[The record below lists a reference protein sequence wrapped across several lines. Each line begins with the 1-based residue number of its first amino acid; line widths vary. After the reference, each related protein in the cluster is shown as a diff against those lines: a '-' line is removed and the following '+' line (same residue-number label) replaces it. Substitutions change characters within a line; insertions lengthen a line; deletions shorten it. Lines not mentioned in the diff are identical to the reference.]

1 MAEPGPAG
9 PAPAP
14 RWWTT
19 VLYVPALYGV
29 GFLLSR
35 PLAWV
40 APGWRPDQVDLAG
53 VLLSFALL
61 LATLP
66 WRLRTAWGVS
76 RPWRALGLVCSPRR
90 ALASGAGGLAKA
102 LALLVL
108 VSVALLL
115 SGQAHWLGALDGGRL
130 VNALLL
136 ACGVGLAEELLFRGW
151 LWGELRLR
159 LQDPRAMLL
168 QALVFGV
175 VHPWYREHGL
185 LAWSLLG
192 GLILL
197 GVVLA
202 RERQAGSGLLWGP
215 AALHGGLVGG
225 WFMVQN
231 GLLAVSAEAPGWWAG
246 PGGVGAGTNPLGGAI
261 GWLGLLAVLLV
272 QRRQGPPR
280 RQGRDEQPHGRSG

>member
-1 MAEPGPAG
+1 M
-9 PAPAP
+9 P
-14 RWWTT
+14 RWWGT
-19 VLYVPALYGV
+19 VLYVPVLYGV

-35 PLAWV
+35 PLGWL

-53 VLLSFALL
+53 VSISFALL

-76 RPWRALGLVCSPRR
+76 RPWRTLGLICSPRR
-90 ALASGAGGLAKA
+90 ALASAARGLAKA
-102 LALLVL
+102 LALLAL

-115 SGQAHWLGALDGGRL
+115 SGQARWLGRLDGGLL

-151 LWGELRLR
+151 LWGELRLG
-159 LQDPRAMLL
+159 LKDPLALLL
-168 QALVFGV
+168 QALVFGL
-175 VHPWYREHGL
+175 VHPWYQENGL
-185 LAWSLLG
+185 LAFSLLG

-202 RERQAGSGLLWGP
+202 RERQGGNGLLWGP

-225 WFMVQN
+225 WFLVQS

-246 PGGVGAGTNPLGGAI
+246 PGGVGSGTNPLGGAI

-272 QRRQGPPR
+272 QQRQGPPR
-280 RQGRDEQPHGRSG
+280 CQGSNEQAHGRSG